1 MKISKILIFGG
12 GGFIGRNLAGTL
24 ADRGDLVY
32 SFDKAIPEKRD
43 RRIEYI
49 AGDFFDDDHLD
60 DALEGKDAVI
70 HAVSTVNPGNS
81 NKRYMQGYGRDFVQS
96 VKLCENV
103 LCNRQRMLFLSS
115 GGTVYGNQEAQPI
128 TEECFP
134 LPINHYGNVKLCIEN
149 VIRTFN
155 TQLHTKMRIA
165 RISNPYGPGQDYT
178 KGVGFVDA
186 ALKRAMEG
194 EPIEIWGDGENIRD
208 YVYIEDVCAMLVSL
222 LEYKGD
228 EEVFNISSGE
238 GMSQKMVL
246 EAIRELGLTTEIRYL
261 DKRSVDLPRTVLD
274 NRKIRGIYDGR
285 IRSFKEGLE
294 EYYRYLQKGI

>member
-1 MKISKILIFGG
+1 MKKSKILIFGG
-12 GGFIGRNLAGTL
+12 GGFIGRNLASTL
-24 ADRGDLVY
+24 ADRGALVY

-96 VKLCENV
+96 VKLCEKV

-115 GGTVYGNQEAQPI
+115 GGTVYGNQEVQPI

-194 EPIEIWGDGENIRD
+194 EPIEIW
-208 YVYIEDVCAMLVSL
+208 
-222 LEYKGD
+222 GD

>member
-1 MKISKILIFGG
+1 MKKSKILIFGG
-12 GGFIGRNLAGTL
+12 GGFIGRNLASTL
-24 ADRGDLVY
+24 ADRGALVY

-96 VKLCENV
+96 VKLCEKV

-115 GGTVYGNQEAQPI
+115 GGTVYGNQEVQPI

-155 TQLHTKMRIA
+155 TQLHTKMRDCPDIE
-165 RISNPYGPGQDYT
+165 SLWPGAGLYERSRVRRCGAEAGNGGGTDRNL
-178 KGVGFVDA
+178 G
-186 ALKRAMEG
+186 R
-194 EPIEIWGDGENIRD
+194 WR
-208 YVYIEDVCAMLVSL
+208 
-222 LEYKGD
+222 EYKGLCLYRRCLCYAGK
-228 EEVFNISSGE
+228 S
-238 GMSQKMVL
+238 
-246 EAIRELGLTTEIRYL
+246 
-261 DKRSVDLPRTVLD
+261 P
-274 NRKIRGIYDGR
+274 GIQR
-285 IRSFKEGLE
+285 R
-294 EYYRYLQKGI
+294 